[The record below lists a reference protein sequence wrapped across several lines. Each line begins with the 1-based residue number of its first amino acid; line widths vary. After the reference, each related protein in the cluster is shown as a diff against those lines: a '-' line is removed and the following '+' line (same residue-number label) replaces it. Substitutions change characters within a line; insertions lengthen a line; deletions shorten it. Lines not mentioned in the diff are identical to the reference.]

1 MSGHKSF
8 QRLIRD
14 FSPERV
20 EKISQKKQSLA
31 QFELSELLK
40 AASSNWEI
48 DPLSAP
54 IDRVEACLGYLRQVV
69 NDMGGELAIT
79 AKFPN
84 NVEVSINSLPNTD

>member
-1 MSGHKSF
+1 VSGHQSF
-8 QRLIRD
+8 QELIKD

-20 EKISQKKQSLA
+20 EKIGQKKQSLA
-31 QFELSELLK
+31 QLELSELLK
-40 AASSNWEI
+40 AAASSWEI
-48 DPLSAP
+48 DPLLAP

-84 NVEVSINSLPNTD
+84 NVEVNINSLPNTD

>member
-8 QRLIRD
+8 QGLIKD

-20 EKISQKKQSLA
+20 EKINQKKQSLS
-31 QFELSELLK
+31 QVELIELLR
-40 AASSNWEI
+40 AAAPDWEI

>member
-1 MSGHKSF
+1 MSGHQSF
-8 QRLIRD
+8 QGLIQN

-20 EKISQKKQSLA
+20 EKIGQKKQSLA
-31 QFELSELLK
+31 QLELSELLK
-40 AASSNWEI
+40 AAAPGWEI

-84 NVEVSINSLPNTD
+84 NVEVSINSLPDND

>member
-1 MSGHKSF
+1 MSGHQSF
-8 QRLIRD
+8 QGLIKD

-20 EKISQKKQSLA
+20 ERIDQKKQALA
-31 QFELSELLK
+31 QLELSELLK
-40 AASSNWEI
+40 AAAPGWEI

-54 IDRVEACLGYLRQVV
+54 IDRIEACLEYLRQVV

-84 NVEVSINSLPNTD
+84 NIEVSINSLPTTD

>member
-8 QRLIRD
+8 RELVKD
-14 FSPERV
+14 FPPERI
-20 EKISQKKQSLA
+20 ERINQKKQALA
-31 QFELSELLK
+31 QFELRELLK
-40 AASSNWEI
+40 AAASDWEI

-69 NDMGGELAIT
+69 NEMGGELAIT

-84 NVEVSINSLPNTD
+84 DIEVSIISWPNTD

>member
-8 QRLIRD
+8 QRLIKD

-20 EKISQKKQSLA
+20 EKINQKKQSLS
-31 QFELSELLK
+31 QVELIELLR
-40 AASSNWEI
+40 AAAPDWEI

>member
-1 MSGHKSF
+1 MSGHQSF
-8 QRLIRD
+8 QGLIKD

-20 EKISQKKQSLA
+20 ERIDQKKQALA
-31 QFELSELLK
+31 QLELSELLK
-40 AASSNWEI
+40 AAAPGWEI

-54 IDRVEACLGYLRQVV
+54 IDRIEACLEYLRQVV

-84 NVEVSINSLPNTD
+84 NIEVSINSLPTK

>member
-8 QRLIRD
+8 QGLIKD

-20 EKISQKKQSLA
+20 EGIDKKKQALA
-31 QFELSELLK
+31 QFELGELLK
-40 AASSNWEI
+40 AAAPGWEI
-48 DPLSAP
+48 DPSSAP

-69 NDMGGELAIT
+69 TDMGGELAIT

-84 NVEVSINSLPNTD
+84 NVEVTINSLPNSD

>member
-1 MSGHKSF
+1 MSGHQSF
-8 QRLIRD
+8 QGLIKN

-20 EKISQKKQSLA
+20 EKISRKKQSLA
-31 QFELSELLK
+31 QLELSELLK
-40 AASSNWEI
+40 AAAPGWEI

-84 NVEVSINSLPNTD
+84 NVEVSINSLPDND